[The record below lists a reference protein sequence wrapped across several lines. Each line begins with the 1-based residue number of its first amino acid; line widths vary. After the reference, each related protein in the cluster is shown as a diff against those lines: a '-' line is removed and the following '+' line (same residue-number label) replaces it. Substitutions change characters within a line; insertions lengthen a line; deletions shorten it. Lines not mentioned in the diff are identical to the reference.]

1 MAGTASGKEIS
12 RKIPG
17 SGLQNPCGHGESVRT
32 GGYDR
37 SAWASPMHS
46 ESATVADG
54 RPAFPWPTRSVRKSR
69 RPFSAK
75 NTATPGSVPSRR
87 PGSEAEGQE
96 SWAGFPKEAEGPD
109 GGVAAPPPVSLR
121 LAAGAARK
129 RTAGRPTAPAGAPGR
144 PPARRP
150 CGAGRCTSVPAATQ
164 RKPQQLPHRCAHA
177 WARKGKNLP
186 EAHCHTQNQNL
197 QPAHCP
203 VPPHTSP
210 VLF

>member
-1 MAGTASGKEIS
+1 MVSPVRDRPGTTE
-12 RKIPG
+12 
-17 SGLQNPCGHGESVRT
+17 
-32 GGYDR
+32 

-46 ESATVADG
+46 ESATVAD
-54 RPAFPWPTRSVRKSR
+54 RTSRFPWPTRSVRKSR
-69 RPFSAK
+69 RPFSTK

-109 GGVAAPPPVSLR
+109 GGVAAPPPVSQR

-150 CGAGRCTSVPAATQ
+150 CGAGRCTFGPRCHPEEAPAAAAPVRSRLGQ
-164 RKPQQLPHRCAHA
+164 
-177 WARKGKNLP
+177 KGEKSP
-186 EAHCHTQNQNL
+186 RSHCHTQNQNL